1 MTIFKSHGSSSLSTK
16 HHLASSLLYRPF
28 STSSLL
34 LTDNNPWREG
44 SSRKRERDS
53 SSDSDEN
60 NKRAKQDIKKDLA
73 ELKSD
78 IHEQYLLVC
87 KENDNLTT
95 NISTSNSIITDII
108 FKNGDN
114 LSSTTNKA
122 INDARADKL
131 SALGSKAP
139 NRYHGEDSKFSGDTD
154 THSLNLQENNICLDA
169 LKNDPSISK
178 VDQTR
183 LLFAREINEK
193 SAKDLTKLD
202 QSIGVYKGL
211 KADIKSKDPDSLLSD
226 TSSEVNS
233 EFHFTDPLPSSSS
246 DSEEKIKNPEQK
258 SSLIDDYA
266 DVSQDMPSYM
276 DPED

>member
-1 MTIFKSHGSSSLSTK
+1 MRIFKSHPFYSLSTK
-16 HHLASSLLYRPF
+16 HYLVSSLLYRPF

-44 SSRKRERDS
+44 GSLKRERES
-53 SSDSDEN
+53 SSESDEN
-60 NKRAKQDIKKDLA
+60 NKRAKQDIKKELA

-78 IHEQYLLVC
+78 MEEQNLLVC
-87 KENDNLTT
+87 KENNNLTT

-108 FKNGDN
+108 FKNRDN

-122 INDARADKL
+122 IYDARADKL
-131 SALGSKAP
+131 SALWSKAP
-139 NRYHGEDSKFSGDTD
+139 NPYHGEDSKFSGDIGN
-154 THSLNLQENNICLDA
+154 HSRNLQENNICLDA
-169 LKNDPSISK
+169 LKNDPSIGK

-183 LLFAREINEK
+183 LLLAREINEK

-202 QSIGVYKGL
+202 ESIGVYKGL
-211 KADIKSKDPDSLLSD
+211 KADIKSKDPNFPLSD

-233 EFHFTDPLPSSSS
+233 EFHLSDPVSSSSS

-258 SSLIDDYA
+258 SSLIDVYA